1 MAKVPILNAPEVA
14 AQTTQGQ
21 IQASGHIQST
31 GGDGGQQI
39 SQLGHVFQDI
49 GAEIYRVQNKL
60 QNQLDDA
67 RVNEKFSQ
75 YLMYVNERRAEYS
88 LTQGKNAIEGYGGLL
103 ADIQNA
109 NNSFKGELDN
119 ERQRFLFK
127 MKAQSVF
134 VDTHNFAT
142 KHSLGESFKYSAA
155 AKEANISALSDTAV
169 SSFDLNALTKN
180 FDHPEFVKN
189 YVAADKTY
197 EDLLEQQGYAKGTV
211 AFENAKRKFT
221 TDIVLKIAQKY
232 SDAGRHV
239 DGLNFLESQYAEGK
253 MDLDSYTK
261 AHRIFAP
268 NAEKEQI
275 VNTARGFVSRATEAL
290 PASFHTAYNATLDF
304 EGRSYVQ
311 NDSGSPSFWGLNAK
325 AHPEIPDVSKLTEEE
340 IKKIYYKEYWLP
352 LNADNL
358 PEEIRYIAFD
368 TAVNMGVKKTLKLLK
383 ESEGDPNKFLD
394 LRQNHYESLVK
405 QNPEKYGKYQKGWA
419 KRVGVLREMLRFAG
433 QRNEFNQPRSQ
444 PLYSVLSDLRA
455 YGERKG
461 WTPDMLE
468 KAEHETKTRY
478 LDMLREQKLSYDEN
492 YNQAAITAFSQ
503 RNGWKDVAPEVWAQL
518 MPQDRVKLQLGSATM
533 DDPETVSR
541 LVSNPDLLKNN
552 GIYLFGDKLTR
563 ATMNKLMER
572 YGGGNGV
579 GGVKIDQRALTVAL
593 VDNGLDN
600 LVGPTKQKDKRNRA
614 NLELILQD
622 ELYKKQ
628 ASQNMPLSPEVVKS
642 VTQQVLNDTI
652 KVNGR
657 FLGGA
662 TEYHRYQLKD
672 NDEKLREA
680 YVEINPAQEKRDQAS
695 KQYDQDLR
703 DSLNNAALFVGDVIL
718 YPSKLL
724 PEWTSSVHALPPFA
738 STKTK
743 VYLKDIPLEKRL
755 EYTKT
760 LEDLGLVATEK
771 ALAIMS
777 ILGNKKKIKE
787 YGRQELYDQLTE
799 YLAEARLIHNGK

>member
-14 AQTTQGQ
+14 AQTTEGQ
-21 IQASGHIQST
+21 IQASGHIQPM
-31 GGDGGQQI
+31 GGDSGQQI
-39 SQLGHVFQDI
+39 SQLGHVFQNI
-49 GAEIYRVQNKL
+49 GAEIYQVQNKL

-75 YLMYVNERRAEYS
+75 YLMYVNERRAEYG

-103 ADIQNA
+103 VDVQNA
-109 NNSFKGELDN
+109 NDSFKGELDN

-127 MKAQSVF
+127 MKAQSVL

-169 SSFDLNALTKN
+169 SSFDLNAFAKN
-180 FDHPEFVKN
+180 FNNPEFVKN
-189 YVAADKTY
+189 YVAAGKAY
-197 EDLLEQQGYAKGTV
+197 EDLLEQQGYKKGTI
-211 AFENAKRKFT
+211 AFENAKRKLT
-221 TDIVLKIAQKY
+221 TDILLKIAQKY
-232 SDAGRHV
+232 SEAGRHV
-239 DGLNFLESQYAEGK
+239 DGLNFLDSQYTEGK
-253 MDLDSYTK
+253 IDLDSYTK
-261 AHRIFAP
+261 AHRVFAP
-268 NAEKEQI
+268 NAQKEQI
-275 VNTARGFVSRATEAL
+275 VNTARGFIARATEAL
-290 PASFHTAYNATLDF
+290 PASFNTAYNATLDF

-325 AHPEIPDVSKLTEEE
+325 AHPEIPDVSKLTEGE
-340 IKKIYYKEYWLP
+340 IKKIYYKDYWLP

-358 PEEIRYIAFD
+358 PEKIRYIAFD

-383 ESEGDPNKFLD
+383 ESDGDPNQFLD
-394 LRQNHYESLVK
+394 LRQNHYDTLVK

-419 KRVGVLREMLRFAG
+419 KRVGSLREMVGFVG

-444 PLYSVLSDLRA
+444 PLHSVLSDLRA
-455 YGERKG
+455 YAEQKG

-468 KAEHETKTRY
+468 KAEYETKSRY

-492 YNQAAITAFSQ
+492 YNQAAMIAFSQ
-503 RNGWKDVAPEVWAQL
+503 RNGWKDVPPEIWAQL
-518 MPQDRVKLQLGSATM
+518 MPQDRTKLQLGSATI

-541 LVSNPDLLKNN
+541 LVSNPDLMKNN

-572 YGGGNGV
+572 YGGGNGI
-579 GGVKIDQRALTVAL
+579 GSVKIDQKALTVAL
-593 VDNGLDN
+593 VDNGFKN
-600 LVGPTKQKDKRNRA
+600 LVKLENEKDKRDRA

-622 ELYKKQ
+622 ALYKKQ
-628 ASQNMPLSPEVVKS
+628 ASQNMPLSPEAIKS

-652 KVNGR
+652 KVDDGY
-657 FLGGA
+657 FGA
-662 TEYHRYQLKD
+662 TQYHRYQLKD

-680 YVEINPAQEKRDQAS
+680 YVEIDPAQEKRNQAS
-695 KQYDQDLR
+695 KQYAQDLR
-703 DSLNNAALFVGDVIL
+703 ASLDNAALFGGDVIL

-724 PEWTSSVHALPPFA
+724 PEWTSSVHETPPFV
-738 STKTK
+738 SSKTK
-743 VYLKDIPLEKRL
+743 FYFRDIPLEKRL
-755 EYTKT
+755 EYAKT
-760 LEDLGLVATEK
+760 LEDLGLVASEK
-771 ALAIMS
+771 AIVIMS
-777 ILGNKKKIKE
+777 ILGNKKKIKD

-799 YLAEARLIHNGK
+799 YLVEARLIHNGK